1 MGLCPCPRCLT
12 PKSLFKFLGLS
23 RDMRCRVANLREYV
37 MTKVVKARAFI
48 YTNGNTVDGVKVEHT
63 LGEGSWVPTLASVI
77 TFIPFSYRLTQS
89 ACRISSPKNL
99 GHSASTH
106 SACS

>member
-12 PKSLFKFLGLS
+12 PKSLFNFLGLS
-23 RDMRCRVANLREYV
+23 SDMRSRVANLREYV
-37 MTKVVKARAFI
+37 MMRVVKARDFI

-63 LGEGSWVPTLASVI
+63 LGEGSWVPTLVSET
-77 TFIPFSYRLTQS
+77 TFLYYQLTRS
-89 ACRISSPKNL
+89 TRRINL
-99 GHSASTH
+99 PRSLDCLASTH